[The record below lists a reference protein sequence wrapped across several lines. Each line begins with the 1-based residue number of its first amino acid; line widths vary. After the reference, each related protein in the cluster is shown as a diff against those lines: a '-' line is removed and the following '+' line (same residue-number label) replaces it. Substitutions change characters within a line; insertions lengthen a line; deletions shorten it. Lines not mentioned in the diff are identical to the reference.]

1 MAMKLTDIVAAD
13 AVITDLK
20 ATTKDE
26 AIREIVNSLRAAGKV
41 APEHTDAIISAIMK
55 REELGS
61 TGIGRGVA
69 VPHTKHTSVD
79 SIVATVALSVNGLD
93 FAALDGEVVHIIFLL
108 ISPPDRPG
116 EHPRGL
122 ETITRHLKS
131 DDFCSFLRQSKTQE
145 HVMDLLRE
153 GDERQF

>member
-1 MAMKLTDIVAAD
+1 MKLTDIVAAD

-41 APEHTDAIISAIMK
+41 AAEHTEAIISAIMK

-79 SIVATVALSVNGLD
+79 SIVATVALSVDGLD

-116 EHPRGL
+116 EHLRGL

-131 DDFCSFLRQSKTQE
+131 DDFCSFLRQSKTPSQ
-145 HVMDLLRE
+145 VMDLLKE
-153 GDERQF
+153 GDEKQF

>member
-1 MAMKLTDIVAAD
+1 MKLTDIVAAD

-20 ATTKDE
+20 ATTKEE
-26 AIREIVNSLRAAGKV
+26 AIREIVNSLRLAGKV
-41 APEHTDAIISAIMK
+41 AAEHADPIISAIMK

-69 VPHTKHTSVD
+69 VPHTKHASVD

-116 EHPRGL
+116 EHLRGL

-131 DDFCSFLRQSKTQE
+131 DDFCSFLRQSKSSEQ
-145 HVMDLLRE
+145 VMDLLRE
-153 GDERQF
+153 GDEKQF

>member
-1 MAMKLTDIVAAD
+1 MKLTDIVAAD

-20 ATTKDE
+20 ATNKDE
-26 AIREIVNSLRAAGKV
+26 AIREIVNSLQLAGKV
-41 APEHTDAIISAIMK
+41 AAEHTDAIISAIMK
-55 REELGS
+55 REEIGS

-93 FAALDGEVVHIIFLL
+93 FAALDGEDVHIIFLL

-116 EHPRGL
+116 EHLRGL

-131 DDFCSFLRQSKTQE
+131 DDFCSFLRQSKTPEQ
-145 HVMDLLRE
+145 VMDLLKE
-153 GDERQF
+153 GDEKQF

>member
-1 MAMKLTDIVAAD
+1 MKLTDIVAAD

-108 ISPPDRPG
+108 ISHPDRPG
-116 EHPRGL
+116 EHLRGL

-131 DDFCSFLRQSKTQE
+131 DDCCSFLRQSKTQE

>member
-1 MAMKLTDIVAAD
+1 MKLTDIVAAD

-26 AIREIVNSLRAAGKV
+26 AIREIVNSLRLAGKV
-41 APEHTDAIISAIMK
+41 AVEHTDAIISAIMK

-79 SIVATVALSVNGLD
+79 SIVATVALSINGLD
-93 FAALDGEVVHIIFLL
+93 FAALDGEDVHIIFLL

-116 EHPRGL
+116 EHLRGL

-131 DDFCSFLRQSKTQE
+131 DDFCSFLRQSKTPEQ
-145 HVMDLLRE
+145 VIDLLKE
-153 GDERQF
+153 GDEKQF

>member
-1 MAMKLTDIVAAD
+1 MKLTDIVAAD

-20 ATTKDE
+20 ATNKDE
-26 AIREIVNSLRAAGKV
+26 AIREIVNSLRLAGKV

-93 FAALDGEVVHIIFLL
+93 FAALDGEDVHIIFLL

-116 EHPRGL
+116 EHLRGL

-131 DDFCSFLRQSKTQE
+131 DDFCSFLRQSKTPEQ
-145 HVMDLLRE
+145 VMDLLKE
-153 GDERQF
+153 GDEKQF